1 MGTQRSGNGQ
11 SEKPGKEMGGSVVK
25 IGSKHAFQKTEVF
38 KFPPKIARKKRSK
51 IPPQSA
57 PIFKFFRFFC
67 KIPRFVLFMGQFFC
81 YGENSKNPPI
91 TL

>member
-1 MGTQRSGNGQ
+1 MKLSSHYGIF
-11 SEKPGKEMGGSVVK
+11 GG
-25 IGSKHAFQKTEVF
+25 GERGPKHQTT
-38 KFPPKIARKKRSK
+38 PPARGPAQKIAQKKRSK

-81 YGENSKNPPI
+81 YGENSTKPANSLVKFWEI
-91 TL
+91 W